1 MDHLQIFI
9 LYSGGTIGMGPAD
22 ITDPSSPLVPKNWAQ
37 LTQYMPS
44 IKENGYFS
52 QKDISFSY
60 ESFKPPL
67 DSSQI
72 KPEHWLKMAQIIE
85 KNYDLY
91 DGFIIIHGTDTMAY
105 TASVLSFLF
114 QHLSKPIVLTGSQL
128 PISHPRTDAVNNFS
142 NSIHIAA
149 ARNFGLPTIPEVM
162 ICFNDRLLR
171 GNRASKTSTNDFE
184 GFESP
189 NCAPLGNLEE
199 NISINTNIICTVP
212 EPNIKFKLTPLLNAR
227 VMDIAL
233 FPGLD
238 SDTLKR
244 LLGDDKVD
252 GLILRT
258 FGAGNAPM
266 DEDFLNVLKEAT
278 DSGTLILNITQ
289 CFHGGINM
297 QKYRAGNKLLQSG
310 VISGGDMTKEAALTK
325 MMWVLANVPPENRQE
340 MLCKNLKGELSS

>member
-1 MDHLQIFI
+1 MTQIRIFI
-9 LYSGGTIGMGPAD
+9 LYTGGTIGMAPVD
-22 ITDPSSPLVPKNWAQ
+22 NNDPQSPLVPKNWAQ
-37 LTQYMPS
+37 LTHYMPS

-52 QKDISFSY
+52 QKGISFSY

-85 KNYDLY
+85 KNYHQY
-91 DGFIIIHGTDTMAY
+91 DGFVIIHGTDTMAY
-105 TASVLSFLF
+105 TASILSFLF
-114 QHLSKPIVLTGSQL
+114 QNLAKPIVLTGSQL

-149 ARNFGLPTIPEVM
+149 APVFELPVIPEVM

-171 GNRASKTSTNDFE
+171 GNRASKISTNDFE

-189 NCAPLGNLEE
+189 NCSPLGSLEE
-199 NISINTNIICTVP
+199 NIFINTNIIRTKP
-212 EPNIKFKLTPLLNAR
+212 DKEEKFYLTPNLNAR
-227 VMDIAL
+227 VMDVAL
-233 FPGLD
+233 FPGLN
-238 SDTLKR
+238 SETLKR

-266 DEDFLNVLKEAT
+266 DDDFLKVLKEAT
-278 DSGTLILNITQ
+278 DSGTVILNITQ
-289 CFHGGINM
+289 CYHGGINM
-297 QKYRAGNKLLQSG
+297 KKYKAGNKLLQSG

-325 MMWVLANVPPENRQE
+325 MMWVLANVDPEIRQE
-340 MLCKNLKGELSS
+340 MLCKNLKGELSN

>member
-1 MDHLQIFI
+1 MMQQRIFI
-9 LYSGGTIGMGPAD
+9 LYTGGTIGMAPAD
-22 ITDPSSPLVPKNWAQ
+22 LNDPTSPLVPKNWAQ
-37 LTQYMPS
+37 LTQFMPS
-44 IKENGYFS
+44 IQEEGYFS
-52 QKDISFSY
+52 QKGIEFSY
-60 ESFKPPL
+60 ESFNPPL

-72 KPEHWLKMAQIIE
+72 NPNHWLKMAKTIK
-85 KNYDLY
+85 KNYHDY

-105 TASVLSFLF
+105 TASILSFLF
-114 QHLSKPIVLTGSQL
+114 ENLSKPVVLTGSQL

-149 ARNFGLPTIPEVM
+149 ARAFGLPIIPEVM

-171 GNRASKTSTNDFE
+171 GNRASKSSTNDFE

-189 NCAPLGNLEE
+189 NCAHLGNLEE
-199 NISINTNIICTVP
+199 NISINTALINPIPT
-212 EPNIKFKLTPLLNAR
+212 NDKTFKLHPYLNAR

-233 FPGLD
+233 FPGLN

-258 FGAGNAPM
+258 YGAGNAPM
-266 DEDFLNVLKEAT
+266 DSDFLKVLKEAT
-278 DSGTLILNITQ
+278 DAGTLILNITQ

-297 QKYRAGNKLLQSG
+297 KKYKAGNKLMQSG
-310 VISGGDMTKEAALTK
+310 VISGSDMTKEAALTK
-325 MMWVLANVPPENRQE
+325 MMWVLANVEPLLRQE
-340 MLCKNLKGELSS
+340 MLCKNLRGEITC

>member
-1 MDHLQIFI
+1 MDQLHIFI
-9 LYSGGTIGMGPAD
+9 LYTGGTIGMAPAD
-22 ITDPSSPLVPKNWAQ
+22 SNDPSSPLVPKNWAQ

-60 ESFKPPL
+60 ESFKPLL
-67 DSSQI
+67 DSSQV
-72 KPEHWLKMAQIIE
+72 KPEHWLQMARIIE
-85 KNYDLY
+85 KNYEQY

-105 TASVLSFLF
+105 TASVLSFFF
-114 QHLSKPIVLTGSQL
+114 QNLSKPIVLTGSQL

-171 GNRASKTSTNDFE
+171 GNRSSKTSTNDFE

-189 NCAPLGNLEE
+189 NCAPLGKLEE
-199 NISINTNIICTVP
+199 NIAIDVNIICSP
-212 EPNIKFKLTPLLNAR
+212 PDKDKKFNLAPALNSR
-227 VMDIAL
+227 VMDVAL

-238 SDTLKR
+238 SETLKR

-266 DEDFLNVLKEAT
+266 DDDFLKVLKEAT
-278 DSGTLILNITQ
+278 DSGTLVLNITQ

-325 MMWVLANVPPENRQE
+325 MMWVLANVAPENRQE
-340 MLCKNLKGELSS
+340 MLCKNLKGELSC

>member
-1 MDHLQIFI
+1 MNQLKIFI
-9 LYSGGTIGMGPAD
+9 LYTGGTIGMAPAN
-22 ITDPSSPLVPKNWAQ
+22 ISDPYSPLVPKKWAQ

-52 QKDISFSY
+52 QKGISFSY
-60 ESFKPPL
+60 ESFQPPL

-72 KPEHWLKMAQIIE
+72 KPDHWLDMARIIE
-85 KNYDLY
+85 NNYHLY

-114 QHLSKPIVLTGSQL
+114 QNLSKPIVLTGSQL

-149 ARNFGLPTIPEVM
+149 ATNFGLPIVPEVM

-171 GNRASKTSTNDFE
+171 GNRSSKTSTNDFE

-189 NCAPLGNLEE
+189 NCVTLGNLEE
-199 NISINTNIICTVP
+199 KITINTNIMETMP
-212 EPNIKFKLTPLLNAR
+212 SEDKKFHLTPHLNAR
-227 VMDIAL
+227 VMDVAI

-238 SDTLKR
+238 SETLKR

-266 DEDFLNVLKEAT
+266 DNDFLKVLKEAT

-289 CFHGGINM
+289 CSHGGINM

-310 VISGGDMTKEAALTK
+310 VISGSDMTKEAALTK
-325 MMWVLANVPPENRQE
+325 MMWVLANVAPEFQQE